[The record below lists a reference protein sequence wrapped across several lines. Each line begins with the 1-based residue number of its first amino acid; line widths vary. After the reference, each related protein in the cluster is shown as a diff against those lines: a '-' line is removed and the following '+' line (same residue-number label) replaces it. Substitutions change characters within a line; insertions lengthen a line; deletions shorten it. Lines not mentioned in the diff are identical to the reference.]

1 MKNMFSFFFIF
12 FSSVGFS
19 WGDSGLWFPE
29 VSPLPGDIEKLIAK
43 ENEVDVKDVHQFPGG
58 TLKWE
63 GGYVSAVVFNDSI
76 KNCAI
81 YVSNSGSLSLLFSG
95 APCEFFGS
103 PKVNTFRRASMPDIL
118 YKVKLFLPNRGAMV
132 DEVLAF
138 YFDDE
143 RRTYCESQLLGD
155 WYETGNRSIEPNIS
169 DGKCE

>member
-1 MKNMFSFFFIF
+1 MKSIFSILFIF
-12 FSSVGFS
+12 FSFVGFS

-29 VSPLPGDIEKLIAK
+29 ISHLPVTIEKIIAK
-43 ENEVDVKDVHQFPGG
+43 ENEVDLKDVHQFPNG

-63 GGYVSAVVFNDSI
+63 GGYISAIAFDGST
-76 KNCAI
+76 KSCAVYI
-81 YVSNSGSLSLLFSG
+81 SNSGSLSLLFSG
-95 APCEFFGS
+95 ASCEFSGS
-103 PKVNTFRRASMPDIL
+103 PKVEILRKASMPDVL

-132 DEVLAF
+132 DEILAF

-143 RRTYCESQLLGD
+143 RKTYCESQLLGD